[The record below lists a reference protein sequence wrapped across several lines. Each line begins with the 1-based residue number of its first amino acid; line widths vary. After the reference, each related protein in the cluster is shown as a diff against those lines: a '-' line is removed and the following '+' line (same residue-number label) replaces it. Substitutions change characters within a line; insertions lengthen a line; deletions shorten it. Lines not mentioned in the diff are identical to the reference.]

1 MSQYAKWAISGNWM
15 AVDGPSLNLLTLL
28 PCGLFKL
35 GAKDTGELVNDRVG
49 TIFFPAPANPR
60 GHSLYKNVTRI
71 LCFTMCN
78 FCKDSQTLTFQK

>member
-35 GAKDTGELVNDRVG
+35 GAKDTGELVNDRNEE
-49 TIFFPAPANPR
+49 P
-60 GHSLYKNVTRI
+60 SS
-71 LCFTMCN
+71 
-78 FCKDSQTLTFQK
+78 SQPQPIPGATVSIRM